1 MMLRT
6 TISAAPAAPCC
17 SVLGRAAPRCAAL
30 RLFSAAPRCS
40 IPPRCTQPLPGWAK
54 SDPGLWQDAAYDVL
68 ETRGIMPVS
77 DWVGECCF
85 AVVRAPWLQQLH
97 VRGSSWGQQL
107 EGKSEQARDEIYRR
121 FLEQCGA
128 KPTSGGLSLCSLP
141 TSTYCSAAPA
151 AKSVV
156 QRALLHLLI
165 CSHSTMCFLFDSSCS
180 AMSVSILCSLLD
192 EIAPAQ
198 R

>member
-1 MMLRT
+1 
-6 TISAAPAAPCC
+6 
-17 SVLGRAAPRCAAL
+17 
-30 RLFSAAPRCS
+30 
-40 IPPRCTQPLPGWAK
+40 
-54 SDPGLWQDAAYDVL
+54 
-68 ETRGIMPVS
+68 MPVS

-85 AVVRAPWLQQLH
+85 VAVRAPWLPQLH

-107 EGKSEQARDEIYRR
+107 EGKSEQAKGEIYRR

-128 KPTSGGLSLCSLP
+128 KKTSRGLSLCSLP

-151 AKSVV
+151 AKSVL

-165 CSHSTMCFLFDSSCS
+165 CYHNTMCVLFDSSCS